1 METSELQQ
9 LVRSNKT
16 SDFVLE
22 EYLVGSFKLT
32 CLVYSKKVRFFTWK
46 DSLSYGSYS
55 SIASGDRGKI
65 LKNTLFANRVR
76 RGLKWCCFNSRC
88 LTEVLQSQVSAF
100 SEGK

>member
-46 DSLSYGSYS
+46 DSLSPRSCGG
-55 SIASGDRGKI
+55 IASGDQGQN
-65 LKNTLFANRVR
+65 LKENPIGTWPVPWL
-76 RGLKWCCFNSRC
+76 
-88 LTEVLQSQVSAF
+88 
-100 SEGK
+100 